1 MKKSLIALA
10 AIASQAGIAH
20 AQSVTISGYMDG
32 SVIFESGAKAGRV
45 TKLGSGVS
53 GPNRLIFSGREDLGG
68 GMSAFF
74 HLENGNLLD
83 TGGSLQGG
91 FFGRQSFVGVSGG
104 FGTLRLGMMFHSMF
118 TTLVLYG
125 DPCLNSFACSASN
138 LMTGA
143 AGAGPN
149 ANGVIATG
157 PGVTSGATLVNPT
170 NGGAPGA
177 NAGANRANMVSY
189 ATPNI
194 GGFEA
199 DMQYA
204 FGESPADSDRSRT
217 ISLGA
222 RYRSGPL
229 VVAANYLDTHDIN
242 GSPDRS
248 SLLAGS
254 YDFGVAKLHA
264 AFGSN
269 KYAGTLGAAKRN
281 RDMLIGVSA
290 PLGIGRLMAS
300 YVEKDD
306 RLAANRDASQLG
318 LAYAYALSKRTT
330 LHASMGRIKNKNG
343 ATYGLGTPAG
353 PATPNPF
360 VGTSSRVCAFGIGHA
375 F

>member
-1 MKKSLIALA
+1 MKKCLIAMA
-10 AIASQAGIAH
+10 ALGWQAGAVH
-20 AQSVTISGYMDG
+20 AQSVTISGYLDA
-32 SVIFESGAKAGRV
+32 SVLLESGAKAGSV
-45 TKLGSGVS
+45 KKLGSGVS
-53 GPNRLIFSGREDLGG
+53 GPNRLVFSGREDLGG

-91 FFGRQSFVGVSGG
+91 FFGRQAYVGMSGG
-104 FGTLRLGMMFHSMF
+104 FGTVRLGNMFQSMF
-118 TTLVLYG
+118 ATLVFYG
-125 DPCLNSFACSASN
+125 DPCLNSFACGASN
-138 LMTGA
+138 LMTAA

-149 ANGVIATG
+149 ANGVISTG
-157 PGVTSGATLVNPT
+157 PGATSGATLVNPT

-177 NAGANRANMVSY
+177 NAGSNRANMVSY
-189 ATPNI
+189 TTPNM

-199 DMQYA
+199 DLQYA
-204 FGESPADSDRSRT
+204 FGESSVDSDRSRT
-217 ISLGA
+217 ISVGA
-222 RYRSGPL
+222 RYRSGPV
-229 VVAANYLDTHDIN
+229 VVAANYLDTNDIN

-248 SLLAGS
+248 TLLAGS
-254 YDFGVAKLHA
+254 YDFGVAKVHA
-264 AFGSN
+264 ALGN
-269 KYAGTLGAAKRN
+269 NRYAGTLGAAKKN
-281 RDMLIGVSA
+281 RDMLVGVSA
-290 PLGIGRLMAS
+290 PLGLGRLMAS

-318 LAYAYALSKRTT
+318 LAYAYSLSKRTI

-360 VGTSSRVCAFGIGHA
+360 AGTSSRVCAIGIGHA